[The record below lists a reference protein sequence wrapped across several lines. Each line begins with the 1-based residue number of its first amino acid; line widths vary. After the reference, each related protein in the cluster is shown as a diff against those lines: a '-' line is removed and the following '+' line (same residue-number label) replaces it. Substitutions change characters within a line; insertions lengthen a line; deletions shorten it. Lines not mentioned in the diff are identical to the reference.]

1 MLKTHR
7 ILATILAAA
16 LPAGISVAADYPNK
30 PIRMLVGFPAGGST
44 DVLTRQISLS
54 LAQSMGQQIV
64 VDNRAGATGNV
75 ASETAARAN
84 PDGYTL
90 MMATVATHAINPAIF
105 SKVPFDPIADFTPV
119 SLIAQYPLLLA
130 AHPGVAAKSVR
141 ELIELARA
149 KPGQI
154 RFSSSGSGSP
164 GHLATEIFK
173 IAAKTEMQHVPY
185 KGGSPAVIAVVS
197 GECQI
202 NFGTLPG
209 MMPHAKANRLRALAV
224 TTAKRSPA
232 MPDVPTVEESGLTG
246 YDVSSWAGVV
256 APARTPKPVIDK
268 LHREIVAA
276 LRQPALAERLSAEG
290 APPIGNSPAEFA
302 AFMRNE
308 LVKWAQAVKQA
319 GARVE

>member
-7 ILATILAAA
+7 TLATTLLILAAA

-44 DVLTRQISLS
+44 DVLTRQISLA

-84 PDGYTL
+84 SDGYTL

-105 SKVPFDPIADFTPV
+105 SKVPFDSIADFAPV

-164 GHLATEIFK
+164 GRSEERRVGK
-173 IAAKTEMQHVPY
+173 
-185 KGGSPAVIAVVS
+185 
-197 GECQI
+197 EC
-202 NFGTLPG
+202 
-209 MMPHAKANRLRALAV
+209 A
-224 TTAKRSPA
+224 
-232 MPDVPTVEESGLTG
+232 
-246 YDVSSWAGVV
+246 
-256 APARTPKPVIDK
+256 
-268 LHREIVAA
+268 
-276 LRQPALAERLSAEG
+276 
-290 APPIGNSPAEFA
+290 
-302 AFMRNE
+302 
-308 LVKWAQAVKQA
+308 
-319 GARVE
+319 